1 MRGLRDAQPD
11 LAVVTSAPTR
21 DSALQHADSA
31 SHPRQ
36 RRRELG
42 VIKPLSALLI
52 RRVWSRAVVATRI
65 GT

>member
-31 SHPRQ
+31 LPTRDSA
-36 RRRELG
+36 
-42 VIKPLSALLI
+42 VASSALSN
-52 RRVWSRAVVATRI
+52 RYPRC
-65 GT
+65 